1 MGAVL
6 SRQAYFETGFEV
18 LSELG
23 YGGLKLAEV
32 CNRLG
37 VTTGSFYHY
46 FTSWPVYTRDLVQH
60 WLDERTLQH
69 VEFVRAIP
77 DPRQRLDS
85 LIQIGLTLPHGAEA
99 AIRSWSSA
107 DARVHAVQ
115 AEVDQQRFDILFE
128 SAQEVLHDK
137 RQAQLFANWA
147 IYLLIGY
154 EQALLPRDA
163 STFEWIAAQLLDALD
178 SGRFATAADDT
189 PGTSFTAS

>member
-1 MGAVL
+1 MAAAL
-6 SRQAYFETGFEV
+6 SRQAYFDTGFEI

-60 WLDERTLQH
+60 

-85 LIQIGLTLPHGAEA
+85 LIQIGLALPHGAEA
-99 AIRSWSSA
+99 AIRAWSSA

-128 SAQEVLHDK
+128 SAQEVLQDN

-154 EQALLPRDA
+154 EQALLPRDT

-178 SGRFATAADDT
+178 SGRFATATDGPPAK
-189 PGTSFTAS
+189 PSTAS

>member
-18 LSELG
+18 LSDLG

-128 SAQEVLHDK
+128 SAQEVLRDK

-154 EQALLPRDA
+154 EQALLPREA

-178 SGRFATAADDT
+178 CGRFATASDDP

>member
-99 AIRSWSSA
+99 SIRAWSSA

-115 AEVDQQRFDILFE
+115 AQVDQQRFDILFE
-128 SAQEVLHDK
+128 SALEVLDDK

-154 EQALLPRDA
+154 EQALLPRDT
-163 STFEWIAAQLLDALD
+163 STFEWIADQLLDALD
-178 SGRFATAADDT
+178 SGRFATATDDP
-189 PGTSFTAS
+189 PGEPSTAS

>member
-178 SGRFATAADDT
+178 SGRFATASDDT

>member
-99 AIRSWSSA
+99 SIRAWSSA

-128 SAQEVLHDK
+128 SAVEVLQDK

-154 EQALLPRDA
+154 EQALLPRDP

-178 SGRFATAADDT
+178 SGRFATATDDPPDT
-189 PGTSFTAS
+189 PFTGS

>member
-1 MGAVL
+1 MAAVL
-6 SRQAYFETGFEV
+6 SRQTYFETGFEV

-46 FTSWPVYTRDLVQH
+46 FTSWPVYTRELIQH

-77 DPRQRLDS
+77 DPRERLDH
-85 LIQIGLTLPHGAEA
+85 LLQIGLTLPHGAEA
-99 AIRSWSSA
+99 AIRGWGSA

-115 AEVDQQRFDILFE
+115 AEVDQQRFDVMFE
-128 SAQEVLHDK
+128 SALEILQDK
-137 RQAQLFANWA
+137 RQAQLFASSA
-147 IYLLIGY
+147 LYLLIGY
-154 EQALLPRDA
+154 EQAQLPRDA
-163 STFEWIAAQLLDALD
+163 STFEWIASRLLDALD
-178 SGRFATAADDT
+178 SGRFAPETDDSSTAN
-189 PGTSFTAS
+189 

>member
-1 MGAVL
+1 MAAAL
-6 SRQAYFETGFEV
+6 SRQAYFDTGFEI

-85 LIQIGLTLPHGAEA
+85 LIQIGLALPHGAEA
-99 AIRSWSSA
+99 AIRAWSSA

-128 SAQEVLHDK
+128 SAQEVLQDN

-154 EQALLPRDA
+154 EQALLPRDT

-178 SGRFATAADDT
+178 SGRFATATDGPPAK
-189 PGTSFTAS
+189 PSTAS